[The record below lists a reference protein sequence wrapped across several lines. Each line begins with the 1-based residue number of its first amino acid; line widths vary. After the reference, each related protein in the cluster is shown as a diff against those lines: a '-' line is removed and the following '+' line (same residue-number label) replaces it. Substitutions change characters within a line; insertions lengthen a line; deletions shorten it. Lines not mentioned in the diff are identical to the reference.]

1 MRQRYI
7 SRVTSHTGAKRCDVI
22 DVQPG
27 DIKPQDTHHSSGISW
42 EELDA
47 KEMGSGGR
55 ICFAVCLGWLC
66 VGGWE
71 VRWMVV
77 DELLV

>member
-1 MRQRYI
+1 MCSLGI
-7 SRVTSHTGAKRCDVI
+7 F
-22 DVQPG
+22 
-27 DIKPQDTHHSSGISW
+27 KPQDTHTIFPGISW

-47 KEMGSGGR
+47 KEMGNGGR
-55 ICFAVCLGWLC
+55 LCFAVCLGWLC